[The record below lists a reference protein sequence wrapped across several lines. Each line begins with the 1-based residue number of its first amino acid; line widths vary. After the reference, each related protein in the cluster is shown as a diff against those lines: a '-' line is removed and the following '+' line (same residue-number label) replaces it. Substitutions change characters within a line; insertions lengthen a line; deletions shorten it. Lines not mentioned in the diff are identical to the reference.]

1 MEESIVREQFEVDFE
16 KASGFVRKNSNII
29 KDEHKLKF
37 YGLYKLS
44 TVGECNTERPS
55 GLFVSYQKQSMWDS
69 WKDVST
75 KDIKN
80 PKQMYVDF
88 LTSILPNWNN

>member
-29 KDEHKLKF
+29 KDEHKLKL
-37 YGLYKLS
+37 YGLYKLA
-44 TVGECNTERPS
+44 TVGVCNTERPT
-55 GLFVSYQKQSMWDS
+55 GLFVSYRKQSMWDS
-69 WKDVST
+69 WKDVSE
-75 KDIKN
+75 KNIKN

-88 LTSILPNWNN
+88 LTSILPLWG